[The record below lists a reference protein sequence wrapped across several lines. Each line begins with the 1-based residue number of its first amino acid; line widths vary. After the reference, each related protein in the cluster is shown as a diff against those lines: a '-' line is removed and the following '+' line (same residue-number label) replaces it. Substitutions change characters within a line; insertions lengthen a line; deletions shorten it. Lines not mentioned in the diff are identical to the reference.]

1 MTYRMV
7 QDPHNDYWNI
17 VTVEDDD
24 AVAMVWEK
32 DDAERFV
39 AALNSVRP
47 EARAEMTMPRNDEI
61 RLAMG
66 EMTADQMRTA
76 KAAIRWILTRV
87 RPEEKLAEAAA
98 KFRDAFDYD
107 PGQWDLDD
115 QQPISIHVTLGDWRR
130 LNMLL
135 PQQQRIQEDK

>member
-17 VTVEDDD
+17 VTVENDD

-47 EARAEMTMPRNDEI
+47 EAGGTSFTTVEFCGKPAAAPCAIEEQCQYGKDRDMVIEECAKVCESRAGSQ
-61 RLAMG
+61 AMAAFRIL
-66 EMTADQMRTA
+66 TSAAD
-76 KAAIRWILTRV
+76 AIRGLKSR
-87 RPEEKLAEAAA
+87 E
-98 KFRDAFDYD
+98 
-107 PGQWDLDD
+107 
-115 QQPISIHVTLGDWRR
+115 
-130 LNMLL
+130 